1 MGEGLTSLLS
11 SWFGSAGAFILLFF
25 TLTLSLMI
33 LFRFSLLSTGNHLK
47 AGMTAVGRP

>member
-1 MGEGLTSLLS
+1 
-11 SWFGSAGAFILLFF
+11 
-25 TLTLSLMI
+25 MI